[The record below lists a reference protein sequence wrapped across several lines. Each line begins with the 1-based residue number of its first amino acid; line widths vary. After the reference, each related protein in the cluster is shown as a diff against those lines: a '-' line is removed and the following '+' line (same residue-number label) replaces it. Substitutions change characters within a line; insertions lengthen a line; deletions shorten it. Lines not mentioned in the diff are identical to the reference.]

1 MALSIERLETLLL
14 IAAIVAM
21 LARRWDMPYT
31 VGLTLGGIA
40 LALSHLAPAIRL
52 TKELIFTA
60 FLPPL
65 IFEAAFQIRWQA
77 LKRDFFLILVLATVG
92 VLLAAGLT
100 AMGLRLVAGW
110 PWPVAL
116 LLGVLISATDP
127 VSVIATFK
135 DLRVA
140 PRLQL
145 LVEAESLLNDGT
157 VAVLFSVILAAMSGG
172 AVSVPSIAF
181 NFVVTVVGGALCG
194 AIVGSGALLLAGR
207 TDDHLVEITFT
218 SVAAYGSFLLA
229 EHFHLSGVLATL
241 TAGLVI
247 GNVGWFGTLSERGR
261 EAVESFWEYIGFMA
275 NSLIFLLIGI
285 HLTHQNFAAVWVP
298 AMALII
304 LVTLGR
310 ALTVYGC
317 CALFNG
323 TAQRVPFSQ
332 QHILFWGGLRGALA
346 LALVLGL
353 PTTMPEREAV
363 IAVAFA
369 VVAFSVIA
377 QGMTIPPLLVRVGE
391 SQAKNS
397 GAE

>member
-1 MALSIERLETLLL
+1 MALSIERIETLLL

-21 LARRWDMPYT
+21 LARRWEMPYT

-40 LALSHLAPAIRL
+40 LALFHLAPDIRL
-52 TKELIFTA
+52 TKDLIFTA

-65 IFEAAFQIRWQA
+65 IFEAAFQIRWPA
-77 LKRDFFLILVLATVG
+77 LRRDLGLILVLATVG

-100 AMGLRLVAGW
+100 AIGLRLVAGW
-110 PWPVAL
+110 PWIVSL

-135 DLRVA
+135 DLRVS

-157 VAVLFSVILAAMSGG
+157 VAVLFSVTVAAMSGG
-172 AVSVPSIAF
+172 AVSVPGIAWS
-181 NFVVTVVGGALCG
+181 FVITVLGGVLCG
-194 AIVGSGALLLAGR
+194 ALAGGGALLLVGH
-207 TDDHLVEITFT
+207 TDDHLVEISFT

-241 TAGLVI
+241 TAGIVI
-247 GNVGWFGTLSERGR
+247 GNVGWFGTLSGRGR
-261 EAVESFWEYIGFMA
+261 EAVESFWEYVGFMA

-285 HLTHQNFAAVWVP
+285 HLTHQNFAAVWLP
-298 AMALII
+298 ALALIV

-317 CALFNG
+317 CALFKHS
-323 TAQRVPFSQ
+323 AQQVPLSQ

-353 PTTMPEREAV
+353 PSTMPQREAV
-363 IAVAFA
+363 ITVAFA

-377 QGMTIPPLLVRVGE
+377 QGMTIPPLLVRLGE
-391 SQAKNS
+391 SEAKDIV
-397 GAE
+397 AK